1 MDNNIEAL
9 KNACDELRLR
19 TKQLDAWMPD
29 GASKHAKRLMNMVV
43 RHSEEVSGC
52 VEKLINYVPKKDG
65 CRCGELE
72 EMLELIPKKLS
83 LGEVLQLKDLIYNHL
98 QNTK

>member
-1 MDNNIEAL
+1 MDNNIESL
-9 KNACDELRLR
+9 KNACDKLRLR

-29 GASKHAKRLMNMVV
+29 GASKPAKRLMNMVI

-52 VEKLINYVPKKDG
+52 VEKLINLPKNEG
-65 CRCGELE
+65 CRCVELE

-83 LGEVLQLKDLIYNHL
+83 LGEV
-98 QNTK
+98 